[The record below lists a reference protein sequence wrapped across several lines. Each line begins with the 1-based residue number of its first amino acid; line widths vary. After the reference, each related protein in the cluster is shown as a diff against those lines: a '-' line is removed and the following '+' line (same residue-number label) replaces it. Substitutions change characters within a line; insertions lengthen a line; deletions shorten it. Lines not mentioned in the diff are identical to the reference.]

1 MLLAVWTAGVA
12 LSLRRLGGAAG
23 GIALAGLATVPLWLI
38 GQSEMLAPVLPG
50 LPVIEAAPLAFM
62 SWQLWLAA
70 LGIALALRSRA
81 ALRPR

>member
-1 MLLAVWTAGVA
+1 M
-12 LSLRRLGGAAG
+12 
-23 GIALAGLATVPLWLI
+23 PLWLI

-50 LPVIEAAPLAFM
+50 LPVVEAAPLAFM

-70 LGIALALRSRA
+70 LGIALALRGRA